1 MVRGHAVH
9 SCINGMENRCR
20 CVSQSCIRAQ
30 KCEAALASKSAA
42 FSAAVLQGFN
52 FPVHGPSIDQFCG
65 LWYLEMFVYDK
76 DNVPNMV
83 KGALRT
89 CITGE
94 TSVSKVLDIQQVQ
107 E

>member
-1 MVRGHAVH
+1 M
-9 SCINGMENRCR
+9 
-20 CVSQSCIRAQ
+20 
-30 KCEAALASKSAA
+30 
-42 FSAAVLQGFN
+42 
-52 FPVHGPSIDQFCG
+52 
-65 LWYLEMFVYDK
+65 YDK